1 MLAFPLQVLL
11 VDRQVSSMYGVGKE
25 GDNGKEVRGNKRML
39 GNRSVAVL
47 TDVNDLQPRVAEGG
61 GFSQG

>member
-47 TDVNDLQPRVAEGG
+47 TDVNDLHPRVAEGG